1 MNAKPID
8 SVIRDQIISD
18 IQDSHF
24 ISAGA
29 GAGKST
35 SIVSRIINVIC
46 NEDPDK
52 RLPINQIVA
61 VTFTEKAAKELRHK
75 LRSKLEKVHRNQASQ
90 ETSRALAEKA
100 LQELDSAAI
109 GTIHSFALG
118 LLRQY
123 PLEAGLPLGFSVVD
137 AGESKRAA
145 RQLAQDI
152 VSQLY
157 STATSESIQL
167 LSEYEIELRHI
178 LDLVTE
184 LQATHSRHS
193 IEGFPEIEE
202 AQLRD
207 YVTEFAQTLL
217 DWWTQNNP
225 QLNQSRKD
233 GVYFKLEPPFS
244 SLQLA
249 TENDFKTDDLIRA
262 CLHIRECLG
271 RTLGSGVEKEIIKN
285 FKSEFSEDFLW
296 FADRNF
302 FQLEQL
308 VAGWLRIAFERV
320 RGDYKSRTRAG
331 AITFDDLLLLAHDLV
346 VGESTANK
354 EIRAQLYRKYKFY
367 VVDEFQDT
375 DPVQWNMIRSLT
387 TLPDNQNAAPEQGRL
402 VVVGDPKQS
411 IYKFR
416 GADISVYE
424 GVRKEAESTWGD
436 SSLKSLV
443 ANFRSR
449 PSILKF
455 VHRLYE
461 IEEGVLGTVFEPMHP
476 EVPVSEN
483 EGVFVL
489 DPGNFSALNKKDPD
503 YKEKIKP
510 IERAER
516 EAVAAVIQEAVSSK
530 TISVYEDGKE
540 TVSRQAVYSDIA
552 LLMPFRTK
560 LAEQLQLMDSLSIPY
575 KTTDSMIVYQ
585 RPSVRGLVAAIRVLA
600 GSINGRDLWWTLKS
614 PLFGLNDNDLL
625 SHKESG
631 NRWPAPISQFKEL
644 DSAPQS
650 NPIVSAL
657 AMLREFS
664 ESMRDSQP
672 SEILEALYEK
682 TSLHQSL
689 DQLRTGT
696 FEKSCVMMLILHAK
710 QWEASG
716 GSGLLDY
723 LDWIDQMEDEN
734 VHENLPTPDMKSFDA
749 VTISTIHSAKGL
761 EYPIVI
767 LTGMQN
773 TVRPRLPKC
782 VKGPTGRVEFQLNLS
797 VSRPGEN
804 KKQVYSLNYRKHCF
818 ESQLDLIHQ
827 ENRRLLYVAATR
839 AQHYLYYS
847 THHLGLSD
855 GELSDSPWSKYV
867 RSSVLLAAGEDLA
880 SVLPEAALKPQQTSE
895 PWVRKQIVSVEST
908 QTVDKLRSSIA
919 VASKSTTKRPSDGGK
934 VAFYV
939 EGFDGAA
946 AYGSAFHAVMESLSR
961 VGFDPL
967 WPKLETCINKFAM
980 EFQIIG
986 RSADLLVDVR
996 AALQTALIDQ
1006 ARVSKNIKAEQSL
1019 SGIKEGKMIVG
1030 SADLFFEDSNG
1041 GIVVVDYKTN
1051 SAMPPEVMEKYQKQ
1065 LADYK
1070 YLLESATGKPVVQK
1084 VLLHV
1089 TKGVAQERPV

>member
-1 MNAKPID
+1 MNSKPID
-8 SVIRDQIISD
+8 SIIRNQIVSD
-18 IQDSHF
+18 IKDSHF

-35 SIVSRIINVIC
+35 SIVSRIVNVIC
-46 NEDPDK
+46 NEDSDK

-75 LRSKLEKVHRNQASQ
+75 LRSKLEKVQLDQDSL
-90 ETSRALAEKA
+90 ETSRALAQKA
-100 LQELDSAAI
+100 LHELDSAAI
-109 GTIHSFALG
+109 GTIHSFALS

-123 PLEAGLPLGFSVVD
+123 PIEAGLPLGFSVVD
-137 AGESKRAA
+137 AGESKRTA

-157 STATSESIQL
+157 STAASESIQL

-184 LQATHSRHS
+184 LQATHSRFS
-193 IEGFPEIEE
+193 IEGFPEIQE
-202 AQLRD
+202 AQLREYATD
-207 YVTEFAQTLL
+207 FAHTLL
-217 DWWTQNNP
+217 DWWIHNSP

-233 GVYFKLEPPFS
+233 GVYFKLEPAFS
-244 SLQLA
+244 SLALA
-249 TENDFKTDDLIRA
+249 TEDNFETDDLIKA
-262 CLHIRECLG
+262 CLYVRECLG

-285 FKSEFSEDFLW
+285 FKGDFVEDFLW
-296 FADRNF
+296 FGDRNF
-302 FQLEQL
+302 FQLEKL

-320 RGDYKSRTRAG
+320 RADFESRTRAG

-346 VGESTANK
+346 VGESNANK
-354 EIRAQLYRKYKFY
+354 EIRAQLYRKNKFY

-387 TLPDNQNAAPEQGRL
+387 TPPDRQDTSPEQGRL

-449 PSILKF
+449 PSILNF

-461 IEEGVLGTVFEPMHP
+461 IEEGALGTVFEAMHP
-476 EVPVSEN
+476 EVPASEN

-516 EAVAAVIQEAVSSK
+516 EAVAAVIQEVVSSK
-530 TISVYEDGKE
+530 KISVYEDGKE
-540 TVSRQAVYSDIA
+540 TIVRRAAYSDIA

-560 LAEQLQLMDSLSIPY
+560 LAEQLQLLDSLAIPY

-585 RPSVRGLVAAIRVLA
+585 RPSVRGLVAAVRVLA

-614 PLFGLNDNDLL
+614 PLFGLNDKDLL
-625 SHKESG
+625 SHKERG
-631 NRWPAPISQFKEL
+631 NRWPAPIGQFKEP
-644 DSAPQS
+644 DSASQFNS
-650 NPIVSAL
+650 VNSAL
-657 AMLREFS
+657 AMLSELS

-672 SEILEALYEK
+672 SEILEMLYEK
-682 TSLHQSL
+682 TALHQSL

-696 FEKSCVMMLILHAK
+696 FEKSCVMMLILHAR

-797 VSRPGEN
+797 VSRPGDN
-804 KKQVYSLNYRKHCF
+804 KKQIYSLNYRKQCF
-818 ESQLDLIHQ
+818 ENQIALIHQ

-867 RSSVLLAAGEDLA
+867 RASVLLATQENLA
-880 SVLPEAALKPQQTSE
+880 SVLPEAALKPKQTSE

-908 QTVDKLRSSIA
+908 QTVEKITSSIA
-919 VASKSTTKRPSDGGK
+919 VAARSTTQRPSDGGK
-934 VAFYV
+934 SAFYV

-946 AYGSAFHAVMESLSR
+946 AYGSAFHAVMEALSR
-961 VGFDPL
+961 VGFNPL
-967 WPKLETCINKFAM
+967 WPKLETCINKLAK
-980 EFQIIG
+980 EFQVIG
-986 RSADLLVDVR
+986 RSTDLLVDVK
-996 AALQTALIDQ
+996 AALNTELIAQ
-1006 ARVSKNIKAEQSL
+1006 AREAKHIKAEQSL
-1019 SGIKEGKMIVG
+1019 SGIKDGKMIVG

-1041 GIVVVDYKTN
+1041 DIVVVDYKTN
-1051 SAMPPEVMEKYQKQ
+1051 SSMPPEVMEKYRKQ
-1065 LADYK
+1065 LADYA
-1070 YLLESATGKPVVQK
+1070 YLLESATRKPVVQK

-1089 TKGVAQERPV
+1089 TKGVAKERPV